1 MENKE
6 VCFRKIGIIIMRL
19 FLVVFFILLTQSS
32 FSQSISKQK
41 MNSLSFM
48 IGEWVGTSKLIQ
60 NDSVVKQVA
69 ALQTIRFDLNKSVII
84 IDLKSETLNL
94 HTIISYNEKDK
105 TYYYNPYS
113 ENGSRKLPAQL
124 INNQFIVNSNNYK
137 RFIFKKTGNKTFQE
151 YGEKLVNGKWMKY
164 FEDNFKDVSN

>member
-6 VCFRKIGIIIMRL
+6 VCFRKIGLIIMRL
-19 FLVVFFILLTQSS
+19 FLVVFFTLLSQSS
-32 FSQSISKQK
+32 LSQSISKQK
-41 MNSLSFM
+41 INALSFM

-60 NDSVVKQVA
+60 NDSVVKEVT

-105 TYYYNPYS
+105 TYYYSPYS
-113 ENGSRKLPAQL
+113 ENGSRKLSAQL
-124 INNQFIVNSNNYK
+124 VKNQFIVNSNNSK
-137 RFIFKKTGNKTFQE
+137 RFIFNLIHKNKFQE
-151 YGEKLVNGKWMKY
+151 YGEKLIDGKWVKY
-164 FEDNFKDVSN
+164 FEDNFINVSN